1 MPERTDAAT
10 EAAIVAAYNETG
22 SYADTAR
29 RFGLSRQTARK
40 IVRRMLDTETGK
52 RVTEAQKKSEEDIIA
67 FLESRSEKACRIIEA
82 YMDALLD
89 PERLDRAS
97 PNQISTALGTVI
109 DKFLLAKSL
118 LKEDKSDAGGVIVL
132 PEVKRDE

>member
-22 SYADTAR
+22 SYAETAR
-29 RFGLSRQTARK
+29 RFGTSRQTARK
-40 IVRRMLDTETGK
+40 IVRRVQETEAGK
-52 RVTEAQKKSEEDIIA
+52 RVEAAQKKSEDDIIA
-67 FLESRSEKACRIIEA
+67 FLESQTNKACQIIST

-89 PERLDRAS
+89 ENRLDRAT
-97 PNQISTALGTVI
+97 PNQVSTALGTVI

-118 LKEDKSDAGGVIVL
+118 LKENKESVGGVIEI
-132 PEVKRDE
+132 PEVKHE